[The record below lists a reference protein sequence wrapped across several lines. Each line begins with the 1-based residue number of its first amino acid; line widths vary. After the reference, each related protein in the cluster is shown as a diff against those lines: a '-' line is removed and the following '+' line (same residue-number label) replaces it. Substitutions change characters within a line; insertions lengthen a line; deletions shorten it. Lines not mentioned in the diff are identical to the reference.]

1 LNIRQL
7 AVENLVSITEIYN
20 QGIEDRVATL
30 EQSPKTVDEVTN
42 WLINREA
49 RYKVIVAERDD
60 QILGWASINPYSH
73 R

>member
-1 LNIRQL
+1 MNIRQL